1 MKIQKEKTKVR
12 FNDVAGL
19 DEEKEELIEIVDF
32 LKTPE
37 KFTKMGA
44 KIPRGVLLYGKPG
57 TGKTLIAKSNSR
69 RGKCTFYINEWIRV
83 C

>member
-1 MKIQKEKTKVR
+1 MIALFVMIYKMQGLGGEKGKVYEDTERKTKVR

-19 DEEKEELIEIVDF
+19 DEEKRRINRDCGF

-44 KIPRGVLLYGKPG
+44 KIPRGVF
-57 TGKTLIAKSNSR
+57 I
-69 RGKCTFYINEWIRV
+69 IW
-83 C
+83 